1 MNIGQSKRLIDMG
14 ECFRIYYGMG
24 TSRSLQR
31 LFDKLNRHCPDKTPS
46 LTTLKQWS
54 RHENWVEQ
62 CMLTDKEVA
71 DGVKEKMLPEWIK
84 VKAELFEALIEQVRM
99 GVAAGIGPENTRDL
113 VMASK
118 EIRSMMGEGDT
129 VDLNISKIEYVPYKK
144 QDDDDKTD
152 SDNRDI

>member
-1 MNIGQSKRLIDMG
+1 MNVGQSKRLIDMG
-14 ECFRIYYGMG
+14 ECFRIYYSMG

-71 DGVKEKMLPEWIK
+71 DGIKEKMLPEWIK
-84 VKAELFEALIEQVRM
+84 VKAELFDALISQVRA
-99 GVAAGIGPENTRDL
+99 GVAAGIEPENTRD
-113 VMASK
+113 VVAAVR
-118 EIRSMMGEGDT
+118 EIRAMMGEGD
-129 VDLNISKIEYVPYKK
+129 DLKEI
-144 QDDDDKTD
+144 KTKVQFEFVE
-152 SDNRDI
+152 SDNEKETYKS

>member
-71 DGVKEKMLPEWIK
+71 DGVKEKMLPEWIE
-84 VKAELFEALIEQVRM
+84 VKSYLLKTLIEQVKKGRET
-99 GVAAGIGPENTRDL
+99 GVSPENTRDM
-113 VMASK
+113 VSAIK
-118 EIRSMMGEGDT
+118 EIRAMMGESDAADVTITG
-129 VDLNISKIEYVPYKK
+129 IEYVPFKSVEDNENK
-144 QDDDDKTD
+144 D
-152 SDNRDI
+152 S

>member
-24 TSRSLQR
+24 TSRSLQK
-31 LFDKLNRHCPDKTPS
+31 LLDKLNQDCPDKTPS

-113 VMASK
+113 VAASK
-118 EIRSMMGEGDT
+118 EIRSMMGEGDS
-129 VDLNISKIEYVPYKK
+129 VDVKGSMDVVSIYIP
-144 QDDDDKTD
+144 
-152 SDNRDI
+152 DNKRDND

>member
-24 TSRSLQR
+24 TSRSLQK
-31 LFDKLNRHCPDKTPS
+31 LLDKLNQDCPEKAPS

-62 CMLTDKEVA
+62 CMLTDQEVA
-71 DGVKEKMLPEWIK
+71 TGVKEKMLPEWIK

-113 VMASK
+113 VAASK
-118 EIRSMMGEGDT
+118 EIRSMMGEGDS
-129 VDLNISKIEYVPYKK
+129 VDVKGSMDVVSIYIP
-144 QDDDDKTD
+144 
-152 SDNRDI
+152 DNKRDND